1 MPFKHVLEWFDWNDN
16 WSCFLIYASEIHW
29 RVQTTVARRSGRF
42 KEIHLA
48 LRTLHMSLYDDHTRR
63 PSDPQTHNVGRTGH
77 SFNSDTGDWWLL
89 TNQRQKA
96 SLWLQVL
103 PASKDWLLAVPVA
116 SCDLQAPVCKHAP
129 GRFTG
134 HQFCCCYRRHFKGM
148 NPPMCRPRK
157 NLWAFVVATAIVRT
171 SEAYPA
177 GWQGGKPPLW
187 DVTVVSTLAVSCVS
201 ATAACPAQVQPP
213 SWHQSAKQKNTPTFP
228 GLNVFSP

>member
-103 PASKDWLLAVPVA
+103 PQQQRLQCWLCQLPPVTF
-116 SCDLQAPVCKHAP
+116 KH
-129 GRFTG
+129 
-134 HQFCCCYRRHFKGM
+134 
-148 NPPMCRPRK
+148 
-157 NLWAFVVATAIVRT
+157 L
-171 SEAYPA
+171 
-177 GWQGGKPPLW
+177 
-187 DVTVVSTLAVSCVS
+187 CVS
-201 ATAACPAQVQPP
+201 MRLAD
-213 SWHQSAKQKNTPTFP
+213 
-228 GLNVFSP
+228 SPDISSVAVIDVISRAWIRRCADHERICGPLS

>member
-1 MPFKHVLEWFDWNDN
+1 M
-16 WSCFLIYASEIHW
+16 
-29 RVQTTVARRSGRF
+29 T
-42 KEIHLA
+42 
-48 LRTLHMSLYDDHTRR
+48 
-63 PSDPQTHNVGRTGH
+63 SDQ
-77 SFNSDTGDWWLL
+77 
-89 TNQRQKA
+89 
-96 SLWLQVL
+96 
-103 PASKDWLLAVPVA
+103 PATEGFFMATSSPPTAKTAVLAVPVA

-157 NLWAFVVATAIVRT
+157 NLWAFVIATAIIRT